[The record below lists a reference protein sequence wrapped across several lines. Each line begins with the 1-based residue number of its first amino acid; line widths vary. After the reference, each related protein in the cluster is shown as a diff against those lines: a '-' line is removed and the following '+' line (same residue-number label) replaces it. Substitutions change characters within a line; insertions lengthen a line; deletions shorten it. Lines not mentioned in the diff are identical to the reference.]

1 MTTARLLYFSDILC
15 VWAYVAQRRID
26 QLTETFGE
34 RVRIDAHVCSVFPDV
49 KEKIARQWGH
59 RGGQQGYGEHVQQ
72 VLEGFPHVSLHPDTW
87 VRTVPATSAG
97 AHMFLKA
104 VELIERPAETDAEPA
119 AYPDRPSTAAA
130 HALRHAFFAEGRDIS
145 DWDVHAE
152 IAQQIGIDQK
162 DIEAEIKSSRAL
174 AALEAD
180 YALCQQHGIGG
191 SPTVVLN
198 EGRQR
203 LFGNVGYRL
212 IEANVHE
219 VLEGAHPDEASWC

>member
-1 MTTARLLYFSDILC
+1 MTPVRLLYFSDILC
-15 VWAYVAQRRID
+15 VWAYIAQRRID
-26 QLTETFGE
+26 QLCETFGD
-34 RVRIDAHVCSVFPDV
+34 RIRIEPHVCSVFPDV
-49 KEKIARQWGH
+49 RTKIARQWGD
-59 RGGQQGYGEHVQQ
+59 RGGQQGYGAHVQK
-72 VLEGFPHVSLHPDTW
+72 VLGEFPHVDIHPDTW
-87 VRTVPATSAG
+87 VRTLPETSTG

-104 VELIERPAETDAEPA
+104 VELIETAKPGDEDTP
-119 AYPDRPSTAAA
+119 YQSRPSTKAAQ
-130 HALRHAFFAEGRDIS
+130 ALRHAFFAEGRDIS
-145 DWDVHAE
+145 NWDLHAE
-152 IAQQIGIDQK
+152 IADKIGVPRQEID
-162 DIEAEIKSSRAL
+162 AEIRSSRAL

-180 YALCQQHGIGG
+180 HALCQHHGIGG